1 MGELIVND
9 YSRKGYLDGRVLRL
23 PTVCIRP
30 GRPNQAASSFVSSI
44 IREPLNG
51 ENAICPVSPDLS
63 LFLSSPDMVIQNIL
77 HAANLESAA
86 LGMSRTINLPGISVT
101 VQQMLDSL
109 LRMTDQTTLAKV
121 QFKQDEAINRIVS
134 SWPGILDNTRAMQ
147 LGFERD
153 RHFDDFIRQFLQE

>member
-1 MGELIVND
+1 
-9 YSRKGYLDGRVLRL
+9 
-23 PTVCIRP
+23 
-30 GRPNQAASSFVSSI
+30 
-44 IREPLNG
+44 
-51 ENAICPVSPDLS
+51 
-63 LFLSSPDMVIQNIL
+63 
-77 HAANLESAA
+77 
-86 LGMSRTINLPGISVT
+86 
-101 VQQMLDSL
+101 MLDSL